1 MITNIFSRSNP
12 MNFAIIA
19 ILFLIPFI
27 LTVKNHYPPDFTL
40 SENIA
45 FFSIYPLLMFSSFL
59 IDFMSKKNSLNKS
72 DDYALLFFTL
82 YICLI
87 PDIFKNFPVVISNL
101 FVLFAFR
108 RLLSIQSLIAPKQKI
123 FDASFWITIA
133 AVFHFDALWF
143 LLLVFVS
150 IIIHVSNDIKNWI
163 IPLVGVFTAAVLIL
177 LYSFMFDSQLLEN
190 LLKDANSINFN
201 LKNISEKLN
210 NFSTVTFI
218 ILAMLLLI
226 YQISTIGNYLT
237 YILNSV
243 RKIIIFLFLILLVY
257 IITDKEDGSILLYGA
272 APMAIASA
280 NLMNSLSK
288 KLIKESIIMLLL
300 VLCVM
305 AYL

>member
-1 MITNIFSRSNP
+1 
-12 MNFAIIA
+12 
-19 ILFLIPFI
+19 
-27 LTVKNHYPPDFTL
+27 
-40 SENIA
+40 
-45 FFSIYPLLMFSSFL
+45 
-59 IDFMSKKNSLNKS
+59 MSKKNSLNKS

-243 RKIIIFLFLILLVY
+243 RKVIIFLFLTLLVY

>member
-1 MITNIFSRSNP
+1 
-12 MNFAIIA
+12 
-19 ILFLIPFI
+19 
-27 LTVKNHYPPDFTL
+27 
-40 SENIA
+40 
-45 FFSIYPLLMFSSFL
+45 
-59 IDFMSKKNSLNKS
+59 
-72 DDYALLFFTL
+72 
-82 YICLI
+82 
-87 PDIFKNFPVVISNL
+87 
-101 FVLFAFR
+101 
-108 RLLSIQSLIAPKQKI
+108 
-123 FDASFWITIA
+123 
-133 AVFHFDALWF
+133 
-143 LLLVFVS
+143 
-150 IIIHVSNDIKNWI
+150 
-163 IPLVGVFTAAVLIL
+163 
-177 LYSFMFDSQLLEN
+177 MFDSQLLEN

-243 RKIIIFLFLILLVY
+243 RKVIIFLFLTLLVY